1 MQIKHCGFPTDGM
14 IPFLGFG
21 SRLSALSCRPSLGRS
36 ARFLYGL
43 YPMIDHQTV
52 SPMFCPTCRHAR
64 TPDAKTCEKCKERLQ
79 VSFRRGLALPPTFD
93 VSSAESSA
101 MRQWD
106 SVAHLQLVV
115 AIEDE
120 FGIELGPAD
129 VVDLKSFASAVTILQ
144 RHGAWI

>member
-1 MQIKHCGFPTDGM
+1 M
-14 IPFLGFG
+14 
-21 SRLSALSCRPSLGRS
+21 A
-36 ARFLYGL
+36 A
-43 YPMIDHQTV
+43 PMIDHQTT
-52 SPMFCPTCRHAR
+52 SPNG
-64 TPDAKTCEKCKERLQ
+64 AKLSDRKERLQ

-129 VVDLKSFASAVTILQ
+129 VVDLKSYASAVTILQ
-144 RHGAWI
+144 RHGVRIGA

>member
-1 MQIKHCGFPTDGM
+1 M
-14 IPFLGFG
+14 
-21 SRLSALSCRPSLGRS
+21 AV
-36 ARFLYGL
+36 
-43 YPMIDHQTV
+43 PMIDHQTI
-52 SPMFCPTCRHAR
+52 SPTFCPACGHAR
-64 TPDAKTCEKCKERLQ
+64 TPDAKFCEKCSSHERLH
-79 VSFRRGLALPPTFD
+79 VSFRQGLALPATFD

-129 VVDLKSFASAVTILQ
+129 VVDLKSYASAVTILQ
-144 RHGAWI
+144 RHGVWIGA